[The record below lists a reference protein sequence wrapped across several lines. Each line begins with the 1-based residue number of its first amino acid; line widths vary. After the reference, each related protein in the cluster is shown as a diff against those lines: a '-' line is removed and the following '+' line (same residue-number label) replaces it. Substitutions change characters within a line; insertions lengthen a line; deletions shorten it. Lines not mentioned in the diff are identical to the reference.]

1 MIAPNPYN
9 DFSDAFVVTW
19 LYFSQALSMASW
31 NIKKVLYG
39 FFWKCRGNFDGLS
52 TFSLL
57 KWQFRG
63 IHHFQ
68 TNSYQQPPDWLPWV
82 LWHSSNMLGGE
93 SINLNHNQTSIS
105 PLSTDLPWNKDLVMI
120 AFKLPLTRNY
130 WLVVYLP
137 LWKIWV
143 RQLGWWH
150 SQYMEKN
157 NPNVPNHQ
165 PAIMTRRPMF
175 SLVQPQSFMVQHDF
189 FSFHVS
195 FCDAAQRYP
204 KCRPYGH
211 NIIMYHRFIK
221 NPLYHSLSWFNL
233 GLILV

>member
-1 MIAPNPYN
+1 MISATLLLWRGYTSARRWAWPAGISKKYCMG
-9 DFSDAFVVTW
+9 FSENV
-19 LYFSQALSMASW
+19 
-31 NIKKVLYG
+31 G
-39 FFWKCRGNFDGLS
+39 GNFDGLS

-68 TNSYQQPPDWLPWV
+68 TNSYQQPPDWLTCWV
-82 LWHSSNMLGGE
+82 VNP
-93 SINLNHNQTSIS
+93 SIWITIKQVSV
-105 PLSTDLPWNKDLVMI
+105 LSVQICHETKIWLMI

-165 PAIMTRRPMF
+165 PAIMTRRTHVF
-175 SLVQPQSFMVQHDF
+175 SSSTSKFHGSTRF
-189 FSFHVS
+189 FFVP
-195 FCDAAQRYP
+195 R
-204 KCRPYGH
+204 KLLWCRPEVSQMSA
-211 NIIMYHRFIK
+211 IW
-221 NPLYHSLSWFNL
+221 P
-233 GLILV
+233 